1 MEQWITSIIALIG
14 TAIGSVSGV
23 IASNRLVNWRIR
35 SLEEKVDQHNHLI
48 ERMYQVE
55 ARSKSNT
62 HRIDELEGRISA

>member
-55 ARSKSNT
+55 ARSKSNS
-62 HRIDELEGRISA
+62 HRIDELEGRMSA

>member
-35 SLEEKVDQHNHLI
+35 SLEEKVDRHNNLI

-62 HRIDELEGRISA
+62 HRIDELEGRLSA

>member
-62 HRIDELEGRISA
+62 HRIDEIEGRLSA